1 MYALLAGLDIC
12 LLIMMQKPG
21 EEWTL
26 QGLHCPRHYTHEAVT
41 LNPHPVMGLI
51 RRMMM
56 N

>member
-1 MYALLAGLDIC
+1 MYALLAGLDIF
-12 LLIMMQKPG
+12 LLIMIQKLG
-21 EEWTL
+21 EEWIL

-41 LNPHPVMGLI
+41 LKPHSVMGLI